1 MVMFSRNGID
11 NAFIGL
17 YVNGDEQFVWTD
29 GSTTEYFNWDN
40 GGNVKPPNSLFLGPG
55 IFHELVIRMLAVWGV
70 SKLLI
75 REFLILLSIHRIKNC
90 KLGGFTVGNAT
101 N

>member
-1 MVMFSRNGID
+1 MASIHSRQENDFLMVMFSRNGID

-75 REFLILLSIHRIKNC
+75 REFLKIANWEDLL
-90 KLGGFTVGNAT
+90 
-101 N
+101 